1 MVQPTLADWRQNIG
15 PSFGPSLCILIPGSA
30 EMKTRLQ
37 CFHCLEKVS
46 KKWDFNMNK
55 ITRLLMRLNQKGIHG
70 IPLFATSGSVI
81 QRLIDFEIHVCSN
94 K

>member
-1 MVQPTLADWRQNIG
+1 
-15 PSFGPSLCILIPGSA
+15 
-30 EMKTRLQ
+30 
-37 CFHCLEKVS
+37 
-46 KKWDFNMNK
+46 MNK